1 MQSIPAERA
10 TSERVYLSIYLRVED
25 HYRMYKRETMD
36 ILTYLSDLGGLL
48 GIVVAVG
55 AFFTHPL
62 VTRLMNAEMIG
73 STYQL

>member
-1 MQSIPAERA
+1 MIPADTP
-10 TSERVYLSIYLRVED
+10 TSKRTYLSIYLRAED
-25 HYRMYKRETMD
+25 HYHMYKRETMD

-55 AFFTHPL
+55 AFLTLPL
-62 VTRLMNAEMIG
+62 VTRLMNAKMIG

>member
-1 MQSIPAERA
+1 MIPADTP
-10 TSERVYLSIYLRVED
+10 TSKRTYLSIYLRVED
-25 HYRMYKRETMD
+25 HYHMYKRESMD

-48 GIVVAVG
+48 GMVVAVG
-55 AFFTHPL
+55 AFLTLPL